1 MLDTLKAQHLPNLLL
16 HPPHPAVATSAARE
30 SSSSSLQA
38 TRPRPLPRCLA
49 FQEADIAGYLHPAE
63 NHVNVNCSEI
73 VKWQVETHLRSLLF
87 LAKMMKV
94 EYEINYLFYLFTV
107 EPRQTILRQR
117 HKRNFTFQC
126 TAVGELHPLV
136 TFLCFLKWDSGLLL
150 CKCSKPNIT
159 CSKKKFI
166 MSQSELE
173 IYRHNLIHWTWCDLN
188 QS

>member
-1 MLDTLKAQHLPNLLL
+1 MVWQSTINHAFDTLKAQHLPNLLL

-73 VKWQVETHLRSLLF
+73 VKLQVETHLRSLLF

-107 EPRQTILRQR
+107 SLVRALATILRQR
-117 HKRNFTFQC
+117 HNRNFTFQC

-136 TFLCFLKWDSGLLL
+136 TFLCFLKWDSGFLM
-150 CKCSKPNIT
+150 CKGSLRDVT
-159 CSKKKFI
+159 CSKKR
-166 MSQSELE
+166 SLC
-173 IYRHNLIHWTWCDLN
+173 HN

>member
-1 MLDTLKAQHLPNLLL
+1 MKFQKNHFVNRST
-16 HPPHPAVATSAARE
+16 PHPAVTASAARG

-49 FQEADIAGYLHPAE
+49 FQEADIA
-63 NHVNVNCSEI
+63 